1 MYHDRHMIR
10 PGDPT
15 FIYGQRQKRG
25 HSKPTAGRG
34 FDDVFMTDVNFDS
47 FLPMDDFGHLRMND
61 TPFGAGQ
68 SFPGRYEIRLY
79 MFDHGSNF
87 TVDIMNKALFLYKEL
102 FDYMII
108 RL

>member
-79 MFDHGSNF
+79 MFDHGSNKF
-87 TVDIMNKALFLYKEL
+87 HC
-102 FDYMII
+102 
-108 RL
+108 